1 MDFADLV
8 WLVKMSSCGRFATPV
23 KMDLPFRFCFLAVHI
38 LILWAALLFALSEMG
53 GFAAFS

>member
-8 WLVKMSSCGRFATPV
+8 WLVKMYSCSRFATPV
-23 KMDLPFRFCFLAVHI
+23 KMDLPFRFCFSAFHI
-38 LILWAALLFALSEMG
+38 FILYTALLFAISEMG